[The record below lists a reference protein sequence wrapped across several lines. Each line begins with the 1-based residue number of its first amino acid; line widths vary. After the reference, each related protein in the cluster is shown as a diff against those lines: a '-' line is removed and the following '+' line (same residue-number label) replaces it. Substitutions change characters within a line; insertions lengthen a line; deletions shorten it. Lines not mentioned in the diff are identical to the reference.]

1 MTRLAGALSLFAVLV
16 HGGVARAD
24 RSPLRVGEVEA
35 EAPQVAQRA
44 KSALYDEL
52 TLLALPPSAQRSAAS
67 VVSMSVVKLERSRR
81 GESRRIECVV
91 SATLRDA
98 RKGTLYA
105 VLEGRARLEDGAQS
119 PQAEQAVL
127 RGAIHG
133 AVAQI
138 PRALR

>member
-1 MTRLAGALSLFAVLV
+1 MTRLAGALSLLALLA
-16 HGGVARAD
+16 HAPQARAD
-24 RSPLRVGEVEA
+24 RSPLRVGEVAA
-35 EAPQVAQRA
+35 EVPQVAVRA
-44 KSALYDEL
+44 RSALYDEL
-52 TLLALPPSAQRSAAS
+52 TQLALPPAAQRGAAS
-67 VVSMSVVKLERSRR
+67 IVSMSVVKLERSRR
-81 GESRRIECVV
+81 GPARGIECVV

-105 VLEGRARLEDGAQS
+105 VLEGRARLDDGALS
-119 PQAEQAVL
+119 PHAEQAVL